1 MESLRDFVCGA
12 KKGVPL
18 VLPFLLNN
26 EQQFF
31 ESYGPVSGSLRKIGP
46 SEEWFLLCGHK
57 DADRPAAP
65 PGESLT
71 DRHINAVNVG
81 ALFFIYFD
89 RHVVLAPG
97 VPVYR
102 VFRML
107 EKVWACLIFQM
118 IAQILTS
125 VFQIPHCGATAADA
139 HYFVFRS
146 LS

>member
-71 DRHINAVNVG
+71 DCHINAVNVG

-89 RHVVLAPG
+89 RHVVL
-97 VPVYR
+97 V
-102 VFRML
+102 
-107 EKVWACLIFQM
+107 
-118 IAQILTS
+118 
-125 VFQIPHCGATAADA
+125 
-139 HYFVFRS
+139 
-146 LS
+146 

>member
-1 MESLRDFVCGA
+1 ML
-12 KKGVPL
+12 KKMGL
-18 VLPFLLNN
+18 
-26 EQQFF
+26 
-31 ESYGPVSGSLRKIGP
+31 SS
-46 SEEWFLLCGHK
+46 
-57 DADRPAAP
+57 
-65 PGESLT
+65 
-71 DRHINAVNVG
+71 
-81 ALFFIYFD
+81 ALALQKSF
-89 RHVVLAPG
+89 LAPG

-139 HYFVFRS
+139 HYFVFQS

>member
-1 MESLRDFVCGA
+1 MLLRLARFFSSMLSQFL
-12 KKGVPL
+12 KKL
-18 VLPFLLNN
+18 V
-26 EQQFF
+26 
-31 ESYGPVSGSLRKIGP
+31 
-46 SEEWFLLCGHK
+46 
-57 DADRPAAP
+57 
-65 PGESLT
+65 
-71 DRHINAVNVG
+71 
-81 ALFFIYFD
+81 ALQ
-89 RHVVLAPG
+89 
-97 VPVYR
+97 PVYR

>member
-1 MESLRDFVCGA
+1 MLMESLRDFVCGA

-18 VLPFLLNN
+18 ALPFLLNN

-71 DRHINAVNVG
+71 SPQG
-81 ALFFIYFD
+81 YQSTGFS
-89 RHVVLAPG
+89 
-97 VPVYR
+97 
-102 VFRML
+102 
-107 EKVWACLIFQM
+107 ACWRRYGL
-118 IAQILTS
+118 
-125 VFQIPHCGATAADA
+125 V
-139 HYFVFRS
+139 
-146 LS
+146 